1 MVFKNFLLR
10 SFMSLFLVAIYTF
23 FIIINFSFTFYLIF
37 TIYIII
43 FFEIFLFF
51 KKQKFLILLY
61 LLHSFI
67 LFNFISFTDELF
79 YSINLLFLII
89 ISFDTFSYFT
99 GKIFGKNRILK
110 KISPNKTLE
119 GLLGG
124 IFFSILISLL
134 FYLIFDPMLKIN
146 IYLFITIIIISSFLG
161 DVIESYFKRINNL
174 KNSSNFLPGH
184 GGFFDRFDSFI
195 LCISVYSIINYII

>member
-10 SFMSLFLVAIYTF
+10 SFISLFLVAIYIF

-37 TIYIII
+37 IIYIII
-43 FFEIFLFF
+43 FLEILLFF
-51 KKQKFLILLY
+51 KKRKILILLY
-61 LLHSFI
+61 LFHSFI
-67 LFNFISFTDELF
+67 LFYFISFTDEIL

-89 ISFDTFSYFT
+89 ISFDSFSYFI

-124 IFFSILISLL
+124 IFFAFLISLL
-134 FYLIFDPMLKIN
+134 FYIIFDPILKIN
-146 IYLFITIIIISSFLG
+146 IYLFTTIIIILSFLG

-195 LCISVYSIINYII
+195 LCISLYSIINHIL

>member
-10 SFMSLFLVAIYTF
+10 SFISIFLVAIYIF
-23 FIIINFSFTFYLIF
+23 FIIINFSLTFYLIF
-37 TIYIII
+37 IIYIII
-43 FFEIFLFF
+43 FIEIFLFF
-51 KKQKFLILLY
+51 KKQKILILLY
-61 LLHSFI
+61 LFHSFI
-67 LFNFISFTDELF
+67 LFYFISFTDELL

-89 ISFDTFSYFT
+89 ISFDSFSYFI

-124 IFFSILISLL
+124 IFFAFLISLL
-134 FYLIFDPMLKIN
+134 FYFKFDPILKIN
-146 IYLFITIIIISSFLG
+146 IYLFTTIIIILSFLG

-195 LCISVYSIINYII
+195 LCISLYSIINHIL